1 MRAQV
6 RNLRYIFRPKS
17 VAIIG
22 ASGSPAKV
30 GAVVLK
36 NLIEGNFGGKV
47 YPINPKYDE
56 LSGLRCYPSVGA
68 VKEKIDCAIVATPAQ
83 FVPGILEECG
93 KKGILGVVVLSG
105 GFAEVGNV
113 ELEKQLKETADKYEI
128 AVIGPNCLGILNPYQ
143 RVDSI
148 FLPMYKLKRPRPG
161 GISFVTQSGATGTCV
176 VDLAAKYGVG
186 IAKFISYGNGTV
198 IDENDLLEFL
208 EHDKKTEEILLYIEG
223 TKDGKRLLK
232 IMERVNRKKPIVVL
246 KAGRGEKASK
256 AAFSHTGNLAGNYLA
271 YDAAFRQSKV
281 VVAHSLDELFEFVK
295 IFNQALPK
303 GKRIGIVTNGGGL
316 GVLTADVIE
325 ENNLELAEFSD
336 ETIKALKKIL
346 PPYATARN
354 PLDVIADAD
363 PELYRKALDII
374 KDSGEVDIIAVI
386 VLFQA
391 PAVDERILNVLINIS
406 DLKKKPVVVIAV
418 GGEYTEGHR
427 EILESYGVPTY
438 SSPSD
443 AIKAVKKLVD
453 YSGAARRSR
462 GE

>member
-1 MRAQV
+1 MRTQV
-6 RNLRYIFRPKS
+6 KNLRYIFRPNS
-17 VAIIG
+17 IAIVG

-36 NLIEGNFGGKV
+36 NLIEGNYSGRI
-47 YPINPKYDE
+47 YPINPKYEE
-56 LSGLRCYPSVGA
+56 LMGLKCHPTVNA
-68 VKEKIDCAIVATPAQ
+68 VKGKIDCAIIATPAQ
-83 FVPGILEECG
+83 FVPKILEQCG
-93 KKGILGVVVLSG
+93 KKKIRGVVVLSG

-113 ELEKQLKETADKYEI
+113 ELEKQLKKTADRHDI

-186 IAKFISYGNGTV
+186 VSKFISYGNGTV

-208 EHDKKTEEILLYIEG
+208 EKDKKTDEILLYIEG

-246 KAGRGEKASK
+246 KAGRGKKASE

-316 GVLTADVIE
+316 GVLTTDVIE
-325 ENNLELAEFSD
+325 ENKLELAEFSED
-336 ETIKALKKIL
+336 TVRALKKIL
-346 PPYATARN
+346 PSYANAAN

-363 PELYRKALDII
+363 SELYRKALDII
-374 KDSGEVDIIAVI
+374 KDSSEVDILAVI

-391 PAVDERILNVLINIS
+391 PAIDERILNILINLS

-453 YSGAARRSR
+453 YSYAARRIMKR
-462 GE
+462 